1 MLVIDVLAFAL
12 PMPTEDPDILPM
24 PLEGR
29 QVPVA
34 EWLYLALLLPFLHF
48 EGAIVPLLAI
58 GLPLALFILLTA
70 LPYFLGPG
78 KNLRAK
84 PEPVTEQIVGKL
96 ARILGIGARSKA
108 LRGAVAFV
116 AVLVLVA
123 GVFGPLYSCVHQS
136 PTYGC
141 NSCHNVAM
149 GTRMGVPP
157 TAFKDRNV
165 VPTLED
171 NRWMV
176 EHWFYPQVVW

>member
-1 MLVIDVLAFAL
+1 
-12 PMPTEDPDILPM
+12 M
-24 PLEGR
+24 PLDGR
-29 QVPVA
+29 QIPTV

-48 EGAIVPLLAI
+48 EGAMAPLLAL
-58 GLPLALFILLTA
+58 GLPFVLFILLTA
-70 LPYFLGPG
+70 LPYLFRLG
-78 KNLRAK
+78 NEQRTK
-84 PEPVTEQIVGKL
+84 PETVAEQIVAKL
-96 ARILGIGARSKA
+96 ARLLGAGDRSKA
-108 LRGAVAFV
+108 VRGTVAFV
-116 AVLVLVA
+116 VVLVFVA
-123 GVFGPLYSCVHQS
+123 GVFGPLYSGVHES

-157 TAFKDRNV
+157 AAFKDRNV